1 MGTEVLMDKQQN
13 PGRTDWTVKELAEC
27 AGLNPSRIRQLLL
40 AGEIKG
46 YKRGPIWLVP
56 NAEAQRWLENRRG

>member
-1 MGTEVLMDKQQN
+1 MDKQQN
-13 PGRTDWTVKELAEC
+13 PGRTDWTVKELAEWV
-27 AGLNPSRIRQLLL
+27 GLNPSRIRQLLL

-46 YKRGPIWLVP
+46 HKRGPIWLVS

>member
-13 PGRTDWTVKELAEC
+13 PGRTDWTVKELAEWV
-27 AGLNPSRIRQLLL
+27 GLNPSRIRQLLL

-46 YKRGPIWLVP
+46 HKRGPIWLVP
-56 NAEAQRWLENRRG
+56 SAEAQRWLENRRG

>member
-1 MGTEVLMDKQQN
+1 MDKPQN
-13 PGRTDWTVKELAEC
+13 PGRTDWTVKELAER

-46 YKRGPIWLVP
+46 YKRGPSWLVL

>member
-13 PGRTDWTVKELAEC
+13 PGRTDWTVKELAER

-46 YKRGPIWLVP
+46 HKRGPIWLVP